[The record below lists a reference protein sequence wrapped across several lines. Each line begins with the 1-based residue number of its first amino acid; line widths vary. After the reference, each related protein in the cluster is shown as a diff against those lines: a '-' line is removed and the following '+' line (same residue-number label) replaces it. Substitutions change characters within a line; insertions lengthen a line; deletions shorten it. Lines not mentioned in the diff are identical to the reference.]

1 MKEVR
6 GMLKAIEKFSAKGLT
21 TYTFSLW
28 VDDNYIHIEARD
40 IHGSL
45 ISFKQVNSIRDV
57 KVFMKQYCGVFD
69 WY

>member
-21 TYTFSLW
+21 TCAFSLW
-28 VDDNYIHIEARD
+28 VDDNFVHIEASD

-57 KVFMKQYCGVFD
+57 KVFMKQYCGVYD
-69 WY
+69 W